1 MRYFGGK
8 ARIAKPLTDFLNS
21 QLRPQQP
28 FVDAFCGS
36 LNVTSKIDPNR
47 LITAND
53 KHMELIALWQYVQAG
68 GVLPENISEEEYKLA
83 KTDDRAWYRAFV
95 GFGCSFAGKYF
106 GGYAREGKRGEI
118 SFAKYAKNSITKKF
132 KTIGDNVL
140 FTCADYQ
147 ELVIPQISMIYCDI
161 PYKDSTGYSV
171 GKFNH
176 NEFYEWAQYRSS
188 QGHEVYVS
196 EYVENVPDFATVV
209 WEHRSRKSIR
219 DASGMQVNT
228 AEVLFTV

>member
-21 QLRPQQP
+21 QLKQGQP

-36 LNVTSKIDPNR
+36 LNVVSKIDPNR

-95 GFGCSFAGKYF
+95 GFGCSYSGKYF
-106 GGYAREGKRGEI
+106 GGYARGDTKRNY
-118 SFAKYAKNSITKKF
+118 ATNAKNSITKKF

-176 NEFYEWAQYRSS
+176 NEFYEWIQYRSS
-188 QGHEVYVS
+188 QGHKVYVS
-196 EYVENVPDFATVV
+196 EYAENVPDFATVV
-209 WEHRSRKSIR
+209 WEHNSKKDIR
-219 DASGMQVNT
+219 NASDMQVNT
-228 AEVLFTV
+228 TEVLFTV